1 MKNAIRISLPLMLL
15 VLAFSCRK
23 VSDTELEETLSAVPP
38 PTPTAEITFVDTTV
52 ELKAPQTVVKVASL
66 SCPNAPDYG
75 DTIVFSKWV
84 GILKDFKIKP
94 LNYTSGGTYF
104 SIPQGMV
111 INKNTGEINV
121 SKSEKGIRYLVGFV
135 KNGTKD
141 TCFSKLIIAG
151 ITYVDSIYVMERNDT
166 LAIPYYNANPNTPV
180 FCNNSDDTDYPD
192 LGSHGDVTCEFD
204 DDADL
209 DGYGLFDQPL
219 ILTTLNGLLV
229 RVRTISGV
237 LNLKKTLQGAFG
249 LLPLNGMKINV
260 LMHYRLNDG
269 SGRVLQKIP
278 LQIIY
283 YRKASDVPK
292 ALREDISAKRSSFYA
307 YDQLSPS
314 QLSISMKPRP
324 PQIVITRFAD

>member
-15 VLAFSCRK
+15 VLAFACRK
-23 VSDTELEETLSAVPP
+23 VSNTELAAITPAETTPEGITIYDSTEVP
-38 PTPTAEITFVDTTV
+38 
-52 ELKAPQTVVKVASL
+52 APQTAVKVANL

-75 DTIVFSKWV
+75 DSIVFSKWV
-84 GILKDFKIKP
+84 GILQDFKIKP
-94 LNYTSGGTYF
+94 VNPTSGGTYF
-104 SIPQGMV
+104 SIPNGMV
-111 INKNTGEINV
+111 INKYTGEINV
-121 SKSEKGIRYLVGFV
+121 SRSEKGIRYLVGFV
-135 KNGTKD
+135 KSGTKD
-141 TCFSKLIIAG
+141 TCLSKLIIAG
-151 ITYVDSIYVMERNDT
+151 ITYVDSIYVMEQNDT
-166 LAIPYYNANPNTPV
+166 LAIPYYNANPSTPV
-180 FCNNSDDTDYPD
+180 FCNNSDDNDYPD
-192 LGSHGDVTCEFD
+192 MGSHGDVTCEFD

-278 LQIIY
+278 LQLIY
-283 YRKASDVPK
+283 YRRASDVPQS
-292 ALREDISAKRSSFYA
+292 LRNDISAKRSSFYSSNFDQ
-307 YDQLSPS
+307 YDPAFM
-314 QLSISMKPRP
+314 SISMKPRP
-324 PQIVITRFAD
+324 PQIVITRYAN